1 MQAVSGLG
9 KRLCFP
15 LCLGLSCGVP
25 RAAAEDLSELIAGA
39 WTVAEQRGEANVAWM
54 TASQGA
60 PQMYSIYPAIG
71 DPANGHWVLN
81 FNIRN
86 WRNGFWPGTLWFLAQ
101 RTGSDLWRQRA
112 TDWSAPLAASD
123 NTDHDIGFITL
134 ASLGKG
140 WLYHDD
146 LTDPGGIYRTFAKTA
161 ITTAATKLDS
171 RFNQPNTSGVP
182 IPAGFTRSWNTP
194 FQDPYPV
201 CIDNLMNLEVLFMAY
216 EMNGRQ
222 PAQRLWFDHALPH
235 ARTTISRLL
244 RADGSTYHVV
254 KHFESGQQI
263 GQIERKCTVQGY
275 GDETTWSRGQAWAI
289 HGFATTYRYAR
300 RDPGTNASDI
310 LTAAQATA
318 DYFLS
323 HLPNDFTADPCNH
336 RVGDFVPPCDF
347 DVALGE
353 PVGPWNDGNND
364 YNSVTGIGLGLGDR
378 RSVLLSFTLRDSAA
392 AAIAASGLIELSGQ
406 VASPA
411 DQARYLGAAEKILKC
426 LITYDGDDP
435 GTDPDYLC
443 ADGDTANPGILK
455 AGRVLWG
462 DFNRSQLYGD
472 YYFLEA
478 LSRYEA
484 ITARK
489 RLADTQQIRRNG
501 ANVEFEFETNA
512 AAPTLEFRIQRSPD
526 LSEGSWSTVAART
539 GAGAWS
545 GAAGASEETLPD
557 GHKRVK
563 IADPTPG
570 RRGFFRILA
579 RSIGGGGP

>member
-1 MQAVSGLG
+1 MQIVSGPRR
-9 KRLCFP
+9 RLCLP
-15 LCLGLSCGVP
+15 ICLGLFCGIP
-25 RAAAEDLSELIAGA
+25 RAAAEDLSEMIAGA
-39 WTVAEQRGEANVAWM
+39 WNVAEQRCEANVSWM
-54 TASQGA
+54 TAGIGA
-60 PQMYSIYPAIG
+60 PQMFSIYPGIG
-71 DPANGHWVLN
+71 DAANGHWILN
-81 FNIRN
+81 YNIRN

-101 RTGSDLWRQRA
+101 RTGSDVWRQRA
-112 TDWSAPLAASD
+112 TDWSAPLANTD

-146 LTDPGGIYRTFAKTA
+146 LTDPGGVYRAFAKTA

-182 IPAGFTRSWNTP
+182 IPANFIRSWNTP

-201 CIDNLMNLEVLFMAY
+201 CIDNLMNLEVLFLAY

-222 PAQRLWFDHALPH
+222 PTQRPWYDHALTH
-235 ARTTISRLL
+235 ARTTIARLL

-254 KHFESGQQI
+254 KHFENGPQI

-289 HGFATTYRYAR
+289 HGFTSIYRYAR
-300 RDPGTNASDI
+300 RDPGTNAADI
-310 LTAAQATA
+310 LAAAQSAA
-318 DYFLS
+318 DYFIS
-323 HLPNDFTADPCNH
+323 HLPNDFTDDPYNH

-364 YNSVTGIGLGLGDR
+364 YNPATGSGLGDR
-378 RSVLLSFTLRDSAA
+378 RSALLSFTLRDSAA

-406 VASPA
+406 VASPT
-411 DQARYLGAAEKILKC
+411 DQGRYLGAAEKILKC
-426 LITYDGDDP
+426 LITYDSEDP
-435 GTDPDYLC
+435 GSAPDYLC
-443 ADGDTANPGILK
+443 AVGDTTNPGILK
-455 AGRVLWG
+455 AGCVLWG
-462 DFNRSQLYGD
+462 DFNRSQIYGD

-484 ITARK
+484 LTARK
-489 RLADTQQIRRNG
+489 KLEKNQQVRRDG
-501 ANVEFEFETNA
+501 ANVTFEFETTA
-512 AAPTLEFRIQRSPD
+512 AAPTLGLRIQRSSD
-526 LSEGSWSTVAART
+526 LSTESWSTVAART
-539 GAGAWS
+539 GAGGWS
-545 GAAGASEETLPD
+545 GTASAIEETMPNGD
-557 GHKRVK
+557 KRVK

-570 RRGFFRILA
+570 ERGFFRILT